1 MKITQV
7 YEIVNS
13 IAQEAL
19 GESVVV
25 AEDLNNIVD
34 IGRAFEN
41 MDGRYDNFVRRLPDH
56 TGRVIN
62 VDRPYTAPI
71 LRKMYRDGW
80 EFGAMLQKTRMK
92 LPEAQVNETW
102 SLYDG
107 ESVDPFVVTTPDIS
121 TKFYSDRTTY
131 TIPMTKTERQIK
143 SAFSNAVQMNS
154 FLSMIDTNI
163 RNSAEVR
170 NAELAR
176 RVLNAGISETLYSA
190 YPSGN
195 YSANAGNVRAVNLL
209 YAYNQASG
217 SNLTVAKA
225 MFDANFIRFA
235 SYQMK
240 NYINRMRDYSSL
252 FNGGSYENHT
262 PADRLDIYMLT
273 EFRNAAGVYLYDG
286 LNQFNTDNVK
296 FPDDVETVSY
306 WQGSGTDY
314 AFGSTSAIN
323 VTNPFNHTVN
333 ASGILAVFADHDSMA
348 ITNENRR
355 VDSIWNPRGEYWNE
369 FHKFDAGFMLDVNE
383 NFVVFFIA

>member
-1 MKITQV
+1 MKMTQV

-19 GESVVV
+19 GESAVV

-56 TGRVIN
+56 IGRVIN

-71 LRKMYRDGW
+71 LRKIYRDGW

-190 YPSGN
+190 YPNGN

-209 YAYNQASG
+209 HAYNQASG
-217 SNLTVAKA
+217 NNLTVAQA
-225 MFDANFIRFA
+225 MFNADFIRFA

-252 FNGGSYENHT
+252 FNGGAYENHT

-286 LNQFNTDNVK
+286 LNQFNTDNVR

-323 VTNPFNHTVN
+323 VTNPFGHTVS

>member
-1 MKITQV
+1 MKMTQV
-7 YEIVNS
+7 YEIVNN

-19 GESVVV
+19 GESAVV

-56 TGRVIN
+56 IGRVIN
-62 VDRPYTAPI
+62 VDRPYSAPI

-190 YPSGN
+190 YPTGN

-209 YAYNQASG
+209 YAYNHESG

>member
-1 MKITQV
+1 MKMNQV

-19 GESVVV
+19 GESAVV

-34 IGRAFEN
+34 IGKAFEN

-56 TGRVIN
+56 IGRVIN
-62 VDRPYTAPI
+62 VDRPYSAPI

-92 LPEAQVNETW
+92 LPQAEENETW

-217 SNLTVAKA
+217 SNLTVAQA
-225 MFDANFIRFA
+225 MFDADFIRFA

-240 NYINRMRDYSSL
+240 NYINRMRDYSAL
-252 FNGGSYENHT
+252 FNGGAYENHT

-286 LNQFNTDNVK
+286 LNQFNTDNVR

-314 AFGSTSAIN
+314 AFGSTSAIH
-323 VTNPFNHTVN
+323 VTNPFGHTVN

>member
-1 MKITQV
+1 MKMTQV
-7 YEIVNS
+7 YEIINS

-19 GESVVV
+19 GESAVV

-34 IGRAFEN
+34 IGKAFEN
-41 MDGRYDNFVRRLPDH
+41 LDGRYDNFVRRLPDH
-56 TGRVIN
+56 IGRVIN
-62 VDRPYTAPI
+62 VDRPYSAPI

-190 YPSGN
+190 YPTGN

-209 YAYNQASG
+209 YAYNHASG
-217 SNLTVAKA
+217 NNLTVAQA
-225 MFDANFIRFA
+225 MFNADFIRFA

-240 NYINRMRDYSSL
+240 NYINRMRDYSAL
-252 FNGGSYENHT
+252 FNGGAYENHT

-286 LNQFNTDNVK
+286 LNQFNTDNVR

-306 WQGSGTDY
+306 WQGSGTGY
-314 AFGSTSAIN
+314 AFADTSAIN
-323 VTNPFNHTVN
+323 VSNPFGHTVN